1 MYTFDPS
8 NDKLTFKML
17 YENGFLSSGF
27 SDASDSSNEFWY
39 CFQRSINENKRGLD
53 GKRCIL
59 SIIADRFTYN
69 ELETNLN
76 V

>member
-1 MYTFDPS
+1 
-8 NDKLTFKML
+8 ML
-17 YENGFLSSGF
+17 YENKFLALNP
-27 SDASDSSNEFWY
+27 SDASGSSNEFWY
-39 CFQRSINENKRGLD
+39 CFQRSLNENKRGPH
-53 GKRCIL
+53 GKIRTL

>member
-39 CFQRSINENKRGLD
+39 CFQCSINENKRGLD
-53 GKRCIL
+53 GKRRIL